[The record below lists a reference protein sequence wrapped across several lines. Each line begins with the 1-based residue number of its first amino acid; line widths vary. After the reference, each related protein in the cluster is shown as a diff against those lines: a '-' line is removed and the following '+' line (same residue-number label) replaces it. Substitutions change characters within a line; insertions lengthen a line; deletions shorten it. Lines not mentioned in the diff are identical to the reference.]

1 MRNIIDID
9 TILKEYEEIIFEKS
23 NRKMFGI
30 TTKWTKQITRDAG
43 IYAFFDQDNVVYI
56 GESGSLKARMGDVR
70 RTVNHTLRRNIG
82 TKLFSEIEGYEKAT
96 SKKKYP
102 EHIEILVN
110 EYMEKLHTV
119 IVPVPFGR
127 TEVEEYLVSKFE
139 PKFNLKTKRG
149 SA

>member
-1 MRNIIDID
+1 MDID
-9 TILKEYEEIIFEKS
+9 KILKEYEEILFEKS
-23 NRKMFGI
+23 NRKTFDT
-30 TTKWTKQITRDAG
+30 TTKWAKQVTRDAG
-43 IYAFFDQDNVVYI
+43 VYAFFDQDNVVYI

-82 TKLFSEIEGYEKAT
+82 AKLFSEIEGYKKAT
-96 SKKKYP
+96 SKMKFP
-102 EHIEILVN
+102 EHIEILVD
-110 EYMEKLHTV
+110 EYMKKLHTA

-127 TEVEEYLVSKFE
+127 TEVEEYLVRKFK